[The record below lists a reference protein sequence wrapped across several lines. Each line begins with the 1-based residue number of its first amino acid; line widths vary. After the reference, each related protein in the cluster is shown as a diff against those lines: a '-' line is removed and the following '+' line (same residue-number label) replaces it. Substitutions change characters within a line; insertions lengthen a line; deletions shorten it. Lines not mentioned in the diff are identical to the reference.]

1 MTTQLE
7 NRPLAPIPAPSMT
20 TLCRVFLAGKI
31 SGPDWRR
38 ALVAGGTALYNA
50 PTSAQ
55 AGDVCGKCYQEHR
68 CPLVRYSCADTFVY
82 PAPETASGFPE
93 RKHVILSAFDYVG
106 PYYLGCPNYGPVATD
121 GRVKYRQTCNCD
133 LTGKTFNHGSP
144 LQFLDG
150 EILRWN
156 QEAIAR
162 ADLVFAWIDDVTAY
176 ATLYELGYAAALKK
190 RIIIAGPRRLPDLN
204 IVYEIGGEVLCAPSP
219 LDAFV
224 AGVGRMLNAPLD
236 RVVVDACGLSPI
248 EAQFYNAWNERNARA
263 PYGDYVGLFPQY
275 PLWDGRY
282 RVDFAYAP
290 KKIAIELDG
299 FQAHSST
306 DQIAHDRKR
315 QRDIEAAG
323 WRVIRFGGKE
333 VHHNVERCVDEARAI
348 VAQTEYHHDCD

>member
-20 TLCRVFLAGKI
+20 TLRRVFLAGKI

-38 ALVAGGTALYNA
+38 ALVTGGTALSSA
-50 PTSAQ
+50 PTSAT
-55 AGDVCGKCYQEHR
+55 AGDVCSRCGQEHR
-68 CPLVRYSCADTFVY
+68 CPLVRYSCSNACFASDADRTD
-82 PAPETASGFPE
+82 GFPE
-93 RKHVILSAFDYVG
+93 RKQAILSVFNYVG
-106 PYYLGCPNYGPVATD
+106 PYYLGCPNYGAVVTD
-121 GRVKYRQTCNCD
+121 GGVEYRQTCNCN
-133 LTGKTFNHGSP
+133 LTGSIFNHGAP
-144 LQFLDG
+144 IYFLNG

-190 RIIIAGPRRLPDLN
+190 RIIIAGPRPLPDLA
-204 IVYEIGGEVLCAPSP
+204 IVYETVEQVLWAPSP

-224 AGVGRMLNAPLD
+224 TGVGEMLDDAQDRM
-236 RVVVDACGLSPI
+236 VVDSGGLSPI
-248 EAQFYNAWNERNARA
+248 EAQFYNAWNKRNARA
-263 PYGDYVGLFPQY
+263 SWEEYVGLFPQY

-333 VHHNVERCVDEARAI
+333 VHRNAERCVDEARAI
-348 VAQTEYHHDCD
+348 VAQTEYQHDRD